1 MKVLH
6 FNLHEKFK
14 QPKEEITACIGY
26 FDGLHLGHQKL
37 IKKVMELAS
46 SDHTK
51 KALITFSPD
60 PWVVL
65 KHLENIPHI
74 TPMKHRIELGE
85 EMGLDYWI
93 ILHFD
98 RELAH
103 LSVEEFHER
112 VLNCLHLKTLVCG
125 FDYHYGNKGLGDVH
139 TLKKQDVFQVEV
151 IEEVSSD
158 DKKIS
163 STRIEELLTSGNI
176 EKANEFLGRAY
187 EIRGIIRKGR
197 CQGRKHGFPTANL
210 EVCDHYL
217 PLGGGV
223 YIGEVY
229 VKGTW
234 HQAMINIG
242 HNPTYNFQKEISIE
256 AHILNFDED
265 IYGEQVRYRF
275 LSFIRAEKKFSD
287 VNELCE
293 QLRKDLHATKQY
305 FKQGSDKYATAGI

>member
-6 FNLHEKFK
+6 FNLHEKFQ

-37 IKKVMELAS
+37 INNVLELAEKT
-46 SDHTK
+46 HTK
-51 KALITFSPD
+51 TALITFSPD

-65 KHLENIPHI
+65 KHLEDIPHI
-74 TPMKHRIELGE
+74 TPMKHRIEIGE

-103 LSVEEFHER
+103 LSIEDFHKR

-125 FDYHYGNKGLGDVH
+125 FDYHYGNKGAGDVQS
-139 TLKKQDVFQVEV
+139 LKKQDRFQVEV
-151 IEEVSSD
+151 IDEVSSE

-176 EKANEFLGRAY
+176 EKANIFLGRPY
-187 EIRGIIRKGR
+187 EIRGTIRRGR
-197 CQGRKHGFPTANL
+197 SQGKKHGFPTANL
-210 EVCDHYL
+210 EMSDHYL

-229 VKGTW
+229 VKGKW

-275 LSFIRAEKKFSD
+275 LSFIREECKFSD
-287 VNELCE
+287 ADVLYK
-293 QLRKDLHATKQY
+293 QLDKDLRTTMNY
-305 FKQGSDKYATAGI
+305 FKQRSGENATACI